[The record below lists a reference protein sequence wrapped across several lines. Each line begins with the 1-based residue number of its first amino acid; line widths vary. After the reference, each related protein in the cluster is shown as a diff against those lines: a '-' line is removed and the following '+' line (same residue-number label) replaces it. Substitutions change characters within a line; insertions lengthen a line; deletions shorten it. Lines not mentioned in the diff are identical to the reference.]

1 MQQTEGVISLGVGE
15 PDFPTPWHIREA
27 AISALERGMTR
38 YTSNNGL
45 PELRMRIAAYWK
57 EKYGVRFAPLSETL
71 VTVGASQ
78 ALDLACRAVLNPGD
92 EVLIPEPC
100 YVAYGPCVRFAEGI
114 PVLIPSLAR
123 RNFHP
128 DLDALE
134 RAVTD
139 RTKAILVGYPNNPTG
154 VSLTPEELGRIAWI
168 AQTHDLIV
176 ISDEIYHDLT
186 YGGRHIS
193 FSQIPGMRQRSIVIC
208 GFSKTHAM
216 TGFRLGFVLG
226 PKDLVAAMA
235 KIHQHTMLC
244 ASHFAQYAALEAL
257 KKGEECVERMRDAYF
272 LRKNLAVESLGK
284 LGVKCTD
291 PDGAFYIFACIEP
304 WGLSSQAFAKKLL
317 HHEKLA
323 VVPGDA
329 FGPSG
334 EGWIRLSFA
343 NDEETLKEAF
353 SRLGRFLRKI

>member
-1 MQQTEGVISLGVGE
+1 MISLGVGE
-15 PDFPTPWHIREA
+15 PDFVTPWHVREA

-57 EKYGVRFAPLSETL
+57 EKYGVRYAPLTETL

-78 ALDLACRAVLNPGD
+78 ALDLACRAVLDPGD

-100 YVAYGPCVRFAEGI
+100 YVAYGPCVRFAEGV
-114 PVLIPSLAR
+114 PVLIPSLSSR
-123 RNFHP
+123 DFHP

-134 RAVTD
+134 RAVSD

-154 VSLTPEELGRIAWI
+154 VSLTQEELGRLAWI
-168 AQTHDLIV
+168 AQARDLI
-176 ISDEIYHDLT
+176 ILSDEIYHDLT
-186 YGGRHIS
+186 YSGKHVS
-193 FSQIPGMRQRSIVIC
+193 FAQIPGMRQRSIIIS
-208 GFSKTHAM
+208 GLSKTHAM
-216 TGFRLGFVLG
+216 TGFRLGFVMG

-257 KKGEECVERMRDAYF
+257 KHGEESVERMRDAYF
-272 LRKNLAVESLGK
+272 LRKNLTVEALGE
-284 LGVKCTD
+284 LGVRCAD
-291 PDGAFYIFACIEP
+291 PDGAFYIFACVEP
-304 WGLSSQAFAKKLL
+304 WGLSSQAFARKLL
-317 HHEKLA
+317 FDQKVA

-343 NDEETLKEAF
+343 NEEDTLREALN
-353 SRLGRFLRKI
+353 RLGRFLRKI